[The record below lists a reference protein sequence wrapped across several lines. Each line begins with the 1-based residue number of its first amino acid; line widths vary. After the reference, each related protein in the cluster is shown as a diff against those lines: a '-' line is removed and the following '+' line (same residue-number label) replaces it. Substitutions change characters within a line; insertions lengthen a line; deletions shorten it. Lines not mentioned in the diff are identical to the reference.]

1 MEGLSWLRKR
11 SSSYSLREE
20 EADSL
25 LGQLP
30 IVLREDWAAGFLF
43 HESEGSQS
51 QSQRESEDLLGIS
64 RKILQVIL
72 TIISD
77 LSIRN
82 EHLL

>member
-43 HESEGSQS
+43 HESENSES
-51 QSQRESEDLLGIS
+51 ESERESESEDFFGI
-64 RKILQVIL
+64 RRNVLEFIR
-72 TIISD
+72 ISPAIY
-77 LSIRN
+77 S
-82 EHLL
+82 

>member
-11 SSSYSLREE
+11 SSSYSLREL

-43 HESEGSQS
+43 HESEGSES
-51 QSQRESEDLLGIS
+51 ESESEDFFE
-64 RKILQVIL
+64 VIR
-72 TIISD
+72 TS
-77 LSIRN
+77 LSIYS
-82 EHLL
+82 